1 MELCAGG
8 KSSMRVP
15 KPETTQAEEGEST
28 PTHQAET
35 VPPEEAG
42 SSLKNQTQRTCALF
56 NKHLND

>member
-1 MELCAGG
+1 
-8 KSSMRVP
+8 MRVP

-42 SSLKNQTQRTCALF
+42 SSLKNQTQRMCAL
-56 NKHLND
+56 LNTLMIKKKKRKKK